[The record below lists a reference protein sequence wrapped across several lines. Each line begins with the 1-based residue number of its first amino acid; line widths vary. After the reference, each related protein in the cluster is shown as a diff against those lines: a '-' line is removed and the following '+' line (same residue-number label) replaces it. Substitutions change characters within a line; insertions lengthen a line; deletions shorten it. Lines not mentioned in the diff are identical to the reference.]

1 MLLFAFWYFHLYHI
15 LVKRAVVIHYQKWA
29 AFFNGEIL
37 MSVLSRLNGR
47 VFQDLLQHG
56 KDIEETIAH
65 RDTRLLNLST
75 PGLERYFSRPLSE
88 LPRQNPY
95 PLAVLLPLFL
105 VAYALNLLPFLSTLQ
120 DLSPLHHAL
129 SFFLPSLTMTG
140 ALIVISVL
148 LARGKTSGLLG
159 FRALFIILLITTLVQ
174 VLHILLSHDGDLWP
188 LVIASFALLLC
199 RVVMNSS
206 GFVLFTLYCR
216 TQRLARMA
224 REMRLKSR

>member
-1 MLLFAFWYFHLYHI
+1 MSFVSLLT
-15 LVKRAVVIHYQKWA
+15 
-29 AFFNGEIL
+29 
-37 MSVLSRLNGR
+37 GR

-56 KDIEETIAH
+56 KEIEETIAH
-65 RDTRLLNLST
+65 RDIRIRLLNHST
-75 PGLERYFSRPLSE
+75 PELERYFSRPLSE

-95 PLAVLLPLFL
+95 PVALLLPLFL
-105 VAYALNLLPFLSTLQ
+105 VAFALNLLPFLSALQ
-120 DLSPLHHAL
+120 GLSSLHHAL
-129 SFFLPSLTMTG
+129 SFFVPSLMMTG

-174 VLHILLSHDGDLWP
+174 VLHVMLSHDGSLWP
-188 LVIASFALLLC
+188 HVIASFALLLC
-199 RVVMNSS
+199 RVVMNGS

-216 TQRLARMA
+216 TQRLARLA

>member
-1 MLLFAFWYFHLYHI
+1 MKF
-15 LVKRAVVIHYQKWA
+15 
-29 AFFNGEIL
+29 
-37 MSVLSRLNGR
+37 LSFLTGR

-56 KDIEETIAH
+56 KEIEEAIGQ
-65 RDTRLLNLST
+65 RDTRLLNYST
-75 PGLERYFSRPLSE
+75 PELERYFSRPLSE

-95 PLAVLLPLFL
+95 PVAVLLPLFL
-105 VAYALNLLPFLSTLQ
+105 VAFALNLLPFLSALQ
-120 DLSPLHHAL
+120 VHHAL
-129 SFFLPSLTMTG
+129 SFFVPSLTMTG

-174 VLHILLSHDGDLWP
+174 VLHILLSHDGGLWP
-188 LVIASFALLLC
+188 LVIASFALLFC

-216 TQRLARMA
+216 TQRLARLA

>member
-1 MLLFAFWYFHLYHI
+1 MKFLSLLT
-15 LVKRAVVIHYQKWA
+15 
-29 AFFNGEIL
+29 
-37 MSVLSRLNGR
+37 GR

-56 KDIEETIAH
+56 KDIEEAIAR
-65 RDTRLLNLST
+65 RDTRLLDNST
-75 PGLERYFSRPLSE
+75 PELERYFSRPLSE

-95 PLAVLLPLFL
+95 PVAMLLPLFL
-105 VAYALNLLPFLSTLQ
+105 VAFALNLLPFLSALQ
-120 DLSPLHHAL
+120 GLSPLHHAL
-129 SFFLPSLTMTG
+129 SFFVPSLMMTG

-174 VLHILLSHDGDLWP
+174 VLHVMLSHDGSLWP
-188 LVIASFALLLC
+188 HVIASFALLLC
-199 RVVMNSS
+199 RVVMNGS

-216 TQRLARMA
+216 TQRLARLA

>member
-1 MLLFAFWYFHLYHI
+1 MSFVSLLT
-15 LVKRAVVIHYQKWA
+15 
-29 AFFNGEIL
+29 
-37 MSVLSRLNGR
+37 GR

-56 KDIEETIAH
+56 KEIEETIAH
-65 RDTRLLNLST
+65 RDIRIRLLNHST
-75 PGLERYFSRPLSE
+75 PELERYFSRPLSE

-95 PLAVLLPLFL
+95 PVALLLPLFL
-105 VAYALNLLPFLSTLQ
+105 VAFALNLLPFLSALQ
-120 DLSPLHHAL
+120 GLSPLHHAL
-129 SFFLPSLTMTG
+129 SFFVPSLMMTG

-174 VLHILLSHDGDLWP
+174 VLHVMLSHDGSLWP
-188 LVIASFALLLC
+188 HVIASFALLLC
-199 RVVMNSS
+199 RVVMNGS

-216 TQRLARMA
+216 TQRLARLA

>member
-1 MLLFAFWYFHLYHI
+1 MKFLSLLT
-15 LVKRAVVIHYQKWA
+15 
-29 AFFNGEIL
+29 
-37 MSVLSRLNGR
+37 GR

-56 KDIEETIAH
+56 KDIEEAIAR
-65 RDTRLLNLST
+65 RDSRLLDNST
-75 PGLERYFSRPLSE
+75 PELERYFSRPLSE

-95 PLAVLLPLFL
+95 PVAMLLPLFL
-105 VAYALNLLPFLSTLQ
+105 VAFALNLLPFLSTLQ
-120 DLSPLHHAL
+120 GLSPLHHAL

-159 FRALFIILLITTLVQ
+159 FRALLIILLITTLVQ
-174 VLHILLSHDGDLWP
+174 VLHVMLSHDGSLWP
-188 LVIASFALLLC
+188 HVIASFALLLC
-199 RVVMNSS
+199 RVVMNGS

-216 TQRLARMA
+216 TQRLARLA

>member
-1 MLLFAFWYFHLYHI
+1 MSFVSLLT
-15 LVKRAVVIHYQKWA
+15 
-29 AFFNGEIL
+29 
-37 MSVLSRLNGR
+37 GR

-56 KDIEETIAH
+56 KEIEEAIAH
-65 RDTRLLNLST
+65 RDIRLLNHST
-75 PGLERYFSRPLSE
+75 PELERYFSRPLSE

-95 PLAVLLPLFL
+95 PVAVLLPLFL
-105 VAYALNLLPFLSTLQ
+105 VAFALNLLPFLSALQ
-120 DLSPLHHAL
+120 GVSPLHHAL
-129 SFFLPSLTMTG
+129 SFFVPSLTMTG

-174 VLHILLSHDGDLWP
+174 VLHFLLSHDGGLFP

-216 TQRLARMA
+216 TQRLAILA
-224 REMRLKSR
+224 REMRLKAAKGGL